1 MATKSGAT
9 LKLTK
14 RQPRCRG
21 RKSLVL
27 AVEFDDDVPILQS
40 ALLNVEAARARVPR
54 ALVSAVNIVA
64 RSKFLEGR
72 FECRMHIARKLS
84 AQWIV
89 MCTIQYPLAM
99 T

>member
-27 AVEFDDDVPILQS
+27 TVEFDDEVPIFQP
-40 ALLNVEAARARVPR
+40 ALLDLEAACARVLR

-64 RSKFLEGR
+64 RSKSLEGR
-72 FECRMHIARKLS
+72 FECRMHIARKLPV
-84 AQWIV
+84 QWIV
-89 MCTIQYPLAM
+89 MCAIQ
-99 T
+99 